1 MSKISRDY
9 PEITTELVE
18 KHMRQARIER
28 SKVVW
33 DLLQSVFS
41 RPEHSDE
48 QDVKVATKSGF
59 RLG

>member
-1 MSKISRDY
+1 MSKISWEY
-9 PEITTELVE
+9 PEITSESIE

-33 DLLQSVFS
+33 SLLQGVFS
-41 RPEHSDE
+41 RPEHADE
-48 QDVKVATKSGF
+48 ADVRTAAKSGF

>member
-1 MSKISRDY
+1 MSKIIREY

-18 KHMRQARIER
+18 KHMRQARVER

-33 DLLQSVFS
+33 ALLQRVFS
-41 RPEHSDE
+41 RPEHADE
-48 QDVKVATKSGF
+48 GDIKLATKSGL

>member
-1 MSKISRDY
+1 MSKISWEY

-28 SKVVW
+28 SKAVW
-33 DLLQSVFS
+33 DILQHVFS
-41 RPEHSDE
+41 RPEHDDE
-48 QDVKVATKSGF
+48 ADVRDAAKSGF

>member
-1 MSKISRDY
+1 MSKISWEY

-18 KHMRQARIER
+18 KHMRQARVER
-28 SKVVW
+28 AKAVW
-33 DLLQSVFS
+33 EIFERVFS

-48 QDVKVATKSGF
+48 TEVRNAAKSGF